1 MASPTFSHALPQLL
15 ITLEQAPDRVD
26 DLILQCVR
34 RFIEEHGAESGD
46 ISTRA
51 AADAHRIGGMLVR
64 ADTQAGTALRRSG
77 ILNLLDTLLL
87 NGAQG
92 LTEAVNS
99 VGSP

>member
-99 VGSP
+99 VGRP